1 MEALTRGTRAL
12 FASGRA
18 VFGHDGPATI
28 VTVSVA
34 TEPHRVRCEA
44 KLAEV
49 EAAAA
54 AAVGGPVTV
63 CVNVGEVGGD
73 EPPRRDEAISLVQTD
88 RRVVARANA
97 PTVGPGDQY
106 DDEHA
111 SIDVRELED
120 APPAQVVS
128 GLDLVLKA
136 FGPKTVVVEER

>member
-18 VFGHDGPATI
+18 VFDHDGTATI

-34 TEPHRVRCEA
+34 NEPHRVRCEA

-54 AAVGGPVTV
+54 AAVGGPVTM

-73 EPPRRDEAISLVQTD
+73 EPPRRDEAIALVHTD

-97 PTVGPGDQY
+97 LTVGPDDQY

-136 FGPKTVVVEER
+136 FGPKTVVVEES